1 MRRTVMG
8 VLAVLGLSAGAAQ
21 GQYLM
26 VPESQ
31 TDTIW
36 LFDPQNGSLV
46 TQQWADM
53 SFLGLPGD
61 VLPLQAIQV
70 GREIWVT
77 DQAAD
82 TIAIFRVSKNTP
94 ELLTTISG
102 ATTGGLDNIRGI
114 AYTDGV
120 VFVAN
125 AGTGNGAPGTAILRI
140 DPATRTVLGN
150 FAVPSSPWG
159 VLPYNGE
166 LLIALSGSSGGN
178 RIVRYSTSGT
188 YLGDFVP
195 VTTSGIRFP
204 YQLAVKDNGNILA
217 AGFSPPNLLWEYSPT
232 GEQIR
237 SFTNSGGNRGIF
249 PLRDGNVLY
258 TNGTGILIHNE
269 TTGASSYAFGSG
281 AESWSF
287 RFISPLCLAD
297 YDGSGFVDSDDFTD
311 FVGNFTL
318 GCTAPANPDPAC
330 TWSADIDGSGFVDSD
345 DFVTFV
351 DAFTVGC

>member
-61 VLPLQAIQV
+61 VLPQQALQV

-114 AYTDGV
+114 SIHNNQLYVTSNNLGV
-120 VFVAN
+120 WRYSLD
-125 AGTGNGAPGTAILRI
+125 GTGATQFINNTLSSWDIHFRANDILVTDSTGNDIRRYDFNGA
-140 DPATRTVLGN
+140 
-150 FAVPSSPWG
+150 
-159 VLPYNGE
+159 
-166 LLIALSGSSGGN
+166 
-178 RIVRYSTSGT
+178 
-188 YLGDFVP
+188 YLGDFYNSPGSPDINFPQQITADGTDILVAGFSL
-195 VTTSGIRFP
+195 TNTGIYRFDANGNKIGFLP
-204 YQLAVKDNGNILA
+204 INTGVRSTYRLGNGNILWTGGTRVGITMSTRTPA
-217 AGFSPPNLLWEYSPT
+217 PT
-232 GEQIR
+232 
-237 SFTNSGGNRGIF
+237 SSTNS
-249 PLRDGNVLY
+249 
-258 TNGTGILIHNE
+258 
-269 TTGASSYAFGSG
+269 
-281 AESWSF
+281 
-287 RFISPLCLAD
+287 
-297 YDGSGFVDSDDFTD
+297 
-311 FVGNFTL
+311 
-318 GCTAPANPDPAC
+318 APA
-330 TWSADIDGSGFVDSD
+330 SATSK
-345 DFVTFV
+345 
-351 DAFTVGC
+351 